1 MGGEFQPTSSTD
13 RKFPLHS
20 LTKGHTSKA
29 VTRKNPSVHHWPHS
43 SCGKMVFGRINACM
57 RQVAFCSFRN
67 KDPML
72 VIHSY
77 SQHDLTGDFSLSPSL
92 FKTFIC
98 LVVGTSLVV
107 PGLHSA
113 QA

>member
-1 MGGEFQPTSSTD
+1 MGGRFQPTSSTGQ
-13 RKFPLHS
+13 KFPLHS

-29 VTRKNPSVHHWPHS
+29 EKNPSIHHWPHS
-43 SCGKMVFGRINACM
+43 SCGKMVFERINACM

-77 SQHDLTGDFSLSPSL
+77 SQHDLTGNF
-92 FKTFIC
+92 
-98 LVVGTSLVV
+98 
-107 PGLHSA
+107 
-113 QA
+113 